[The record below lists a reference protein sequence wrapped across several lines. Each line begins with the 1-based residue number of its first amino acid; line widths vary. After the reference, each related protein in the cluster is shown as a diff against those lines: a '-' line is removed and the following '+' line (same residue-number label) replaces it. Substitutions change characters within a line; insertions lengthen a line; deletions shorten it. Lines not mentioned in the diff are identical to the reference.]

1 MNRRIKIAQSLG
13 IKGLIVLLALI
24 CIGMGASL
32 LRSCIRMPDEPLRV
46 GTNVWPGYECLYL
59 ARGLGYYEGTAI
71 DLVEFPSSS
80 EVLRAYRNE
89 TIEVAALTFDEV
101 LYLSTVQKRDSRVV
115 LITDFSTGGDV
126 IIAKSEFEDMQ
137 SLRGQRIGIESSALG
152 AFVITR
158 ALEKAGMS
166 RNDIVIV
173 ALEVSEHES
182 AFKEGQVDAV
192 VTFEPVRSKLLDL
205 GGRILFD
212 SSQIPNEIVDV
223 LVTSEEVLS
232 SNRRRSLKILIE
244 GWFHALD
251 YLREKPRDAA
261 RLIAPR
267 EGVDPEQ
274 FLQMLELIRI
284 PDLEENK
291 ELLGRSDELFN
302 DGMRGLYKIMLE
314 EGLLEKQTDPLS
326 LLDDRM
332 VRMAGK

>member
-1 MNRRIKIAQSLG
+1 MNRKIKIAQSLG
-13 IKGLIVLLALI
+13 IKGRTVLLFLI
-24 CIGMGASL
+24 FIGMAAFL
-32 LRSCIRMPDEPLRV
+32 LCSCVRMPEEPLRV

-59 ARGLGYYEGTAI
+59 ARDLGYYKGTAI
-71 DLVEFPSSS
+71 DLVEFPSAS
-80 EVLRAYRNE
+80 EVIRAYRNK

-101 LYLSTVQKRDSRVV
+101 LYLSTVQKRESRVV
-115 LITDFSTGGDV
+115 LITDISTGGDA

-137 SLRGQRIGIESSALG
+137 SLRGRRIGVESSALG

-166 RNDIVIV
+166 KNDIVIV
-173 ALEVSEHES
+173 TLEVSEHER

-223 LVTSEEVLS
+223 LVVSEEVMS
-232 SNRRRSLKILIE
+232 SNGCRSLKILIE
-244 GWFHALD
+244 GWFRAIE
-251 YLREKPRDAA
+251 YLRENPRDAA

-267 EGVDPEQ
+267 EGVKPKQ
-274 FLQMLELIRI
+274 FLQMLELIKI

-291 ELLGRSDELFN
+291 KILGKSDELFN
-302 DGMRGLYKIMLE
+302 DGMHRLYKIMLE
-314 EGLLEKQTDPLS
+314 KDLLKKQIDPLS
-326 LLDDRM
+326 LLDDRI